1 MHAKLHIT
9 EQKHFTDYTLNFRLY
24 TIPPTRKHKGV
35 KESHTKNKK
44 KELKCL
50 VIQESFRNFASI
62 WYKKNK

>member
-24 TIPPTRKHKGV
+24 TIPPTRKHKRV

-44 KELKCL
+44 KGTEMFGDSGKF
-50 VIQESFRNFASI
+50 S
-62 WYKKNK
+62 